1 MPSPTPTFH
10 LHLPPN
16 PQTHPPSRKVLASL
30 TLLKITPTSTTL
42 VRLSQKEDKTREYL
56 ALSPSRTLPCAVID
70 GDLVLTESNAIVVWA
85 GEERGRQLQSMTTTN
100 GEINGKTNGDTTK
113 ETNNNNDSPHYP
125 TDLIPSASKRRADI
139 LRWLFWETS
148 VWTPSCSIYLED
160 EKINPSSPSSAL
172 KKEDPNWRSL
182 AAVLE
187 NTLLSSDNHSN
198 NTKTNNNNDTNNNNG
213 HPTKRKLWLCGGP
226 DPSLADLA
234 VASSMGSSWRRAG
247 FPVEGFPALRRWVG
261 RVEGLGCWGGMALGE
276 GE

>member
-1 MPSPTPTFH
+1 M
-10 LHLPPN
+10 
-16 PQTHPPSRKVLASL
+16 
-30 TLLKITPTSTTL
+30 
-42 VRLSQKEDKTREYL
+42 
-56 ALSPSRTLPCAVID
+56 
-70 GDLVLTESNAIVVWA
+70 
-85 GEERGRQLQSMTTTN
+85 
-100 GEINGKTNGDTTK
+100 NGKINGDTAK

-125 TDLIPSASKRRADI
+125 TDLSPSASKRRADI

-148 VWTPSCSIYLED
+148 VWTPSCNIYLED
-160 EKINPSSPSSAL
+160 EENNSSKPSSAL

-198 NTKTNNNNDTNNNNG
+198 NTKTNNNTNTNTNG
-213 HPTKRKLWLCGGP
+213 SSSHPTKRKLWLCGGP
-226 DPSLADLA
+226 EPSLADLA

-261 RVEGLGCWGGMALGE
+261 RVEGLGCWGGMTLGE